1 MCGLQKMQEL
11 MLSWDMA
18 RSAATPLGDR
28 QEVPQPRLLANCI
41 GWGCLELHPQQIHCY
56 WQKGVY

>member
-1 MCGLQKMQEL
+1 MQEL